1 MGDDSLHVL
10 VVLRRHVAVCNAIPV
25 ILAALTLPTLAARA
39 TAAPRKNPPPPV
51 VSRQE
56 QADTEELPVT
66 PEDIEERKREAAR
79 AALVEE
85 MRSKARA
92 EVEAAA
98 QSVLSADAGAL
109 AKALGIEIAA
119 TDDAEPSEPSASAL
133 RQIGDLDDDGVPEL
147 VFRWSRPER
156 FNHPV
161 DESAGPLPGW
171 VLFLLSWDGVRWRV
185 TELMTGDGICGLETL
200 AGIWP
205 APALVGVEGLSSFP
219 YPVIFRYQDHS
230 ATVAWDSRDVNSRY
244 QSYAGG
250 DVSFSGD
257 NRPPAMVV
265 SGRADP
271 GVIRFPSYGSRGFDV
286 ATIYFWENDAYV
298 PKKSEFAENEDYTL
312 YRFIAALH
320 LHNYRAAY
328 ALIDPARF
336 LAGEE
341 KTVDALKKQVT
352 ATWPELL
359 DDNIFEAS
367 EPVDG
372 EPNKFS
378 FELKRDDV
386 HYRYFPTFS
395 SDGKL
400 LLTGLERREAKR
412 IPLADR

>member
-1 MGDDSLHVL
+1 MGDDSLHML
-10 VVLRRHVAVCNAIPV
+10 VVFHRHVAVCNAI
-25 ILAALTLPTLAARA
+25 LATLVTLTLPTLTARA
-39 TAAPRKNPPPPV
+39 TAAQRKNARPPA

-56 QADTEELPVT
+56 QADSEELPVT
-66 PEDIEERKREAAR
+66 PEDIEESKREAAR
-79 AALVEE
+79 AALVEQ

-98 QSVLSADAGAL
+98 QSVLSADTDAL
-109 AKALGIEIAA
+109 AKALRIEIAA

-133 RQIGDLDDDGVPEL
+133 RQIGDLDGDGVAEL

-156 FNHPV
+156 FNQPV
-161 DESAGPLPGW
+161 PESAGPLPGW

-185 TELMTGDGICGLETL
+185 TELMTGDGMCGLETL
-200 AGIWP
+200 TGIWP

-230 ATVAWDSRDVNSRY
+230 ATVAWDSRDGNSRY

-250 DVSFSGD
+250 DVSFSGG
-257 NRPPAMVV
+257 NGPPAMVV

-286 ATIYFWENDAYV
+286 ATIYFWENGAYV
-298 PKKSEFAENEDYTL
+298 PKKSEFTENEDYTL

-320 LHNYRAAY
+320 LHNFRAAY

-336 LAGEE
+336 LAGDE
-341 KTVDALKKQVT
+341 KTVDALEKQVT
-352 ATWPELL
+352 AAWPELL
-359 DDNIFEAS
+359 GDNIFEAS

-372 EPNKFS
+372 GASKFP
-378 FELKRDDV
+378 FELNRDDV
-386 HYRYFPTFS
+386 HYRFFPTFS

-400 LLTGLERREAKR
+400 LLTGLERREEK
-412 IPLADR
+412 